1 MNKIIGK
8 INRGYFE
15 KTIFWGL
22 VIPTI
27 ILSIFYAYFVKQ
39 TIINIVERE
48 NFEDE
53 IVVLNSEIGK
63 LEFDYIALKNEVDI
77 DYAHSIGFV
86 NVHEMKFAS
95 RAVPTKNLSLVRE

>member
-15 KTIFWGL
+15 KTIFWSL
-22 VIPTI
+22 VVPTV

-63 LEFDYIALKNEVDI
+63 LEFDYIALKNEVNI

-86 NVHEMKFAS
+86 NVREMKFAS
-95 RAVPTKNLSLVRE
+95 RAIPTKNLSLVRE